1 MARIAFLTALLA
13 VLLSPAAQAAG
24 PAATARALDREMQ
37 RAGAASGAYV
47 VDLDTGQ
54 ELYSRAPDVARI
66 PASVNKLYTTAAAL
80 RAYGRLGQLTT
91 EVLGD
96 TAPDAKGVVTGN
108 LYLRGN
114 GDPSF
119 GPAQAAGLA
128 RVLVG
133 SGLTRVTGT
142 VIGDESRF
150 DLRRGGPSSGY
161 RTDYWVGPL
170 SALSFNHGVTADRYR
185 RFQTDP
191 ARYAAERFRLELRRL
206 GVRVPQAA
214 QAGVTP
220 AGAATL
226 GEWASPRMA
235 RLARATNRPS
245 DNYYAET
252 LLKAL
257 GADHGS
263 GGTTAAGAA
272 VARREAAEQ
281 GARPTIVDGS
291 GLSRANRTSPRDV
304 VAVARRHGREPPHG
318 QPDAPVA
325 VDRRPGGDALQ
336 PHAPDR
342 RPRALPGQD
351 RHDPR
356 RLQPGGLLH
365 LALGPPHGLR
375 LPHERDHRLDG
386 ASAAGPHGGRAG
398 ALRQLISAQ
407 PHGISARTRVPPPS
421 GLHTRRRPSSASTR
435 SARPRR
441 PEPPF
446 S

>member
-1 MARIAFLTALLA
+1 MARIAFLAALLA
-13 VLLSPAAQAAG
+13 VLLLSPAAQAAG
-24 PAATARALDREMQ
+24 PAATVRQLDSQMQ
-37 RAGAASGAYV
+37 RAGAYSGAYV
-47 VDLDTGQ
+47 VDLDSGR
-54 ELYSRAPDVARI
+54 ELYARAADVARI

-91 EVLGD
+91 EALGD
-96 TAPDAKGVVTGN
+96 TAPDEKGVVTGN

-220 AGAATL
+220 AGAAML

-272 VARREAAEQ
+272 VARTEAAEE

-304 VAVARRHGREPPHG
+304 VQLLAGMAASRRTANPM
-318 QPDAPVA
+318 
-325 VDRRPGGDALQ
+325 
-336 PHAPDR
+336 
-342 RPRALPGQD
+342 
-351 RHDPR
+351 
-356 RLQPGGLLH
+356 RLSLSI
-365 LALGPPHGLR
+365 A
-375 LPHERDHRLDG
+375 
-386 ASAAGPHGGRAG
+386 GRAG
-398 ALRQLISAQ
+398 TLSNRMRRTAARGRCRAKTGTIYGVSNLAGYCTSRSGRRTAFAFLMNGITVWTAHPLQDRMAAAL
-407 PHGISARTRVPPPS
+407 ARYGP
-421 GLHTRRRPSSASTR
+421 
-435 SARPRR
+435 
-441 PEPPF
+441 
-446 S
+446 

>member
-1 MARIAFLTALLA
+1 MARIALLTALLA
-13 VLLSPAAQAAG
+13 VLASPAAQAAG

-54 ELYSRAPDVARI
+54 ELYSRAADVARI

-96 TAPDAKGVVTGN
+96 AAPDEKGVVAGN

-191 ARYAAERFRLELRRL
+191 ARYTAEKFRVELRRL
-206 GVRVPQAA
+206 GVRVPKAA
-214 QAGVTP
+214 RAGVTP
-220 AGAATL
+220 TGAAML

-257 GADHGS
+257 GADHGN

-272 VARREAAEQ
+272 VARREAAEY
-281 GARPTIVDGS
+281 GARPAIVDGS
-291 GLSRANRTSPRDV
+291 GLSQRQPYEPARRRP
-304 VAVARRHGREPPHG
+304 AARRHGLERADRE
-318 QPDAPVA
+318 PDAPVA
-325 VDRRPGGDALQ
+325 LDRGPGRDPLQ
-336 PHAPDR
+336 PHAPHR

-351 RHDPR
+351 RHDLR

-365 LALGPPHGLR
+365 LPLGPPHGVR
-375 LPHERDHRLDG
+375 LPHERDHRLDRT
-386 ASAAGPHGGRAG
+386 SAPGPHGRGPG
-398 ALRQLISAQ
+398 PVS
-407 PHGISARTRVPPPS
+407 PVKPP
-421 GLHTRRRPSSASTR
+421 
-435 SARPRR
+435 
-441 PEPPF
+441 
-446 S
+446 